1 MNKTIILQAMIIGK
15 RLQISDWK
23 SKHNPHEVLSDLRF
37 TDQLQSR
44 RATLCWLNSPVYTQ
58 VILNSSAVLRHTH
71 MKLTLIENNPQWLPV
86 YTQKVQQLSI
96 VTSPQGITVYTH
108 ETRFN

>member
-1 MNKTIILQAMIIGK
+1 MDSLKLFKIKKKNIYILDMNRTIILQAMIIGK

-37 TDQLQSR
+37 TDQLQNR

-58 VILNSSAVLRHTH
+58 VILNSSAVLRHT
-71 MKLTLIENNPQWLPV
+71 
-86 YTQKVQQLSI
+86 
-96 VTSPQGITVYTH
+96 
-108 ETRFN
+108 